1 MKEQSKQHNY
11 QDQMLEP
18 DYDQDME
25 MQYGEEINND
35 QYYEN
40 YQSGDDYDQEYMEQQ
55 EEDRE

>member
-1 MKEQSKQHNY
+1 
-11 QDQMLEP
+11 MLEP

-25 MQYGEEINND
+25 MQYGDEIDND

-40 YQSGDDYDQEYMEQQ
+40 YQSGDDYDQEYIEQL